1 MIVTHRHLSSL
12 AIVALAMAII
22 TALLYGIRRSP
33 TLDYQRGALLIPQGL
48 ELDNLA
54 KLTLKEKDK
63 TLSLVRQ
70 GQGFAIVQSSNYPAD
85 TKKINEL
92 LIKCLEI
99 RIADKVTTDADN
111 HAELG
116 VKEGSE
122 DATIVYFYGKDEPK
136 ADEGKDKKGDEKN
149 EKGKG
154 GPKPLVAFV
163 VGKSVPRG
171 SGSYVR
177 LLDQDTV
184 YASEKSIYLSTSPT
198 SYMETEIVNVK
209 KEDVQQVSVKL
220 KDASYTI
227 ARDKD
232 DNVVLKNIPKGKQAK
247 QSDVDSVFDTLSWVS
262 FNEVMPAAKVDAPW
276 DATYTCQLKK
286 DKHTTYRARLAKK
299 GDKHY
304 LQMDAQGP
312 PPALIEK
319 SRLIE
324 KDASKEELEKKD
336 AIFTAA
342 DKAAE
347 FTARHKGWAYEISEW
362 KAEKMRKPLK
372 DLIEDIPKPDEPEE
386 IAASHILIAYKGAEK
401 ADAKITRSKDE
412 AKKLAEKILKEAKA
426 KDADFAAL
434 AKKHSDGPSKTKG
447 GDLGTFKKKA
457 MHENFEK
464 AAWKLKPDEISA
476 VVETPF
482 GFHIILRTK

>member
-1 MIVTHRHLSSL
+1 MTVTNRHLSIL
-12 AIVALAMAII
+12 ATVALLMVVV
-22 TALLYGIRRSP
+22 TVVLYGTERSRAR
-33 TLDYQRGALLIPQGL
+33 DFEKGALLIPQGL
-48 ELDNLA
+48 ELDNVA

-70 GQGFAIVQSSNYPAD
+70 GRGFAIVESNNYPAD

-116 VKEGSE
+116 VKEGSD

-136 ADEGKDKKGDEKN
+136 ADEGKEKKGEKN

-177 LLDQDTV
+177 LLDDDTV

-198 SYMETEIVNVK
+198 SYMETEITNVK
-209 KEDVQQVSVKL
+209 KEDVQQVNVKL

-232 DNVVLKNIPKGKQAK
+232 DKVALKNIPKGKQAK
-247 QSDVDSVFDTLSWVS
+247 QSDVDSVFDALSYVS
-262 FNEVMPAAKVDAPW
+262 FNEVMPADKVDAPW

-286 DKHTTYRARLAKK
+286 DKHTTYLARLAKK

-304 LQMDAQGP
+304 LQMAAEGP

-386 IAASHILIAYKGAEK
+386 IAASHILIAYKGAEE

-464 AAWKLKPDEISA
+464 AAWKLKVDEISA